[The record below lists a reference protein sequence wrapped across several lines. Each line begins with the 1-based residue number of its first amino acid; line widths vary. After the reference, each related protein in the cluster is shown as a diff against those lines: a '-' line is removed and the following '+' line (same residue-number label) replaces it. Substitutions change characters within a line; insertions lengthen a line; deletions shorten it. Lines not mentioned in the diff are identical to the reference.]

1 MNDALVNCIEAFEQ
15 HWGQKLL
22 NVLRPLHA
30 VACEGEQ
37 ESSLVLV
44 PWRCLLDI
52 QGGYL
57 DEKVWSLGEK
67 SKLKK
72 VITGSESKQTREEA
86 RGLSPGA
93 FQP

>member
-1 MNDALVNCIEAFEQ
+1 MSLGNSKDGVAISWDGE
-15 HWGQKLL
+15 
-22 NVLRPLHA
+22 
-30 VACEGEQ
+30 ACEGEQ
-37 ESSLVLV
+37 ESSLGLV

-52 QGGYL
+52 QVERSVGYL
-57 DEKVWSLGEK
+57 DEKVWSLGETA
-67 SKLKK
+67 KLKK

>member
-1 MNDALVNCIEAFEQ
+1 MESR
-15 HWGQKLL
+15 LL
-22 NVLRPLHA
+22 RLNTSKDGVA
-30 VACEGEQ
+30 ISWDGEACEGEQ